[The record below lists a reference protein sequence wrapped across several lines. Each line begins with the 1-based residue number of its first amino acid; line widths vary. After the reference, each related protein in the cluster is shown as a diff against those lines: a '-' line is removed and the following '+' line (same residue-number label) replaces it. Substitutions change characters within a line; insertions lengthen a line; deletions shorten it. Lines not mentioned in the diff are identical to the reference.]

1 MSVVKMRASMA
12 FDPATCEKVDGLPV
26 AFRIWKFGVNPTD
39 KDGKVIDVNFTAR
52 ACAILL
58 QEQATRGNRYSF
70 DIDHLSQSAVAPPEA
85 RRGMGS
91 HILEARGTTEEPELW
106 AADCRWTEFAAAGMR
121 QEVPEWI
128 SFSPAFDISKATLEP
143 VSYLNTS
150 LTNNPATHHA
160 TVFAN
165 RGLDAPAPSGAQEQR
180 MEFSAFLAALQELI
194 AKAQTP
200 VAAAAPPASAEPAKA
215 EPVKA
220 TEPPPPAAKEPD
232 GDEGKKTEAVTAS
245 LSRLHTVESELL
257 AYKEAELKA
266 KKEKADAEERTRL
279 LASRKD
285 FGPAVL
291 KGLENASLDVVR
303 WSVENLPKSANLAA
317 VVSVQATRGVGQTS
331 EADSALP
338 ADEAAELKVQMG
350 LVETVRACKK
360 VGNTMVFGVRVP
372 RATEAK

>member
-1 MSVVKMRASMA
+1 MSVIKMRASMA
-12 FDPATCEKVDGLPV
+12 FDPSACEKVDGLPV

-39 KDGKVIDVNFTAR
+39 KDGKVVDVNFTAR
-52 ACAILL
+52 SCEILL
-58 QEQATRGNRYSF
+58 QEQVTRGNRYSF
-70 DIDHLSQSAVAPPEA
+70 DVDHLSLSPHAPPEA
-85 RRGMGS
+85 RRGMGT
-91 HILEARGTTEEPELW
+91 HLLQARGTAEQPELW
-106 AADCRWTEFAAAGMR
+106 AVDCRWTEFAAAGLR

-200 VAAAAPPASAEPAKA
+200 VVATDKPAP
-215 EPVKA
+215 A
-220 TEPPPPAAKEPD
+220 TEPEKPVAASAAPAPAPAKEEPD
-232 GDEGKKTEAVTAS
+232 GDEKTAVTAS
-245 LSRLHTVESELL
+245 LSRLHAVESELL

-266 KKEKADAEERTRL
+266 KKTQAESEEKTRL

-291 KGLENASLDVVR
+291 KGLEGASLEVIR
-303 WSVENLPKSANLAA
+303 WSVENLPKNANLAA
-317 VVSVQATRGVGQTS
+317 AVVNVQATRGAGQT
-331 EADSALP
+331 DTPTSALP
-338 ADEAAELKVQMG
+338 AEESAQLKVQMG
-350 LVETVRACKK
+350 LVETVRACRKN
-360 VGNTMVFGVRVP
+360 GNTVAFGVRVP
-372 RATEAK
+372 RSEEAK